1 MALTKWRTAL
11 FIVLVLLAVVVAIT
25 QYRKA
30 VAFED
35 RLGCVA
41 TWLEKAKATHEHH
54 MKDRTNT
61 TEDSLRKLMDQIEGG
76 YGCATKAPSHS
87 RIAPG
92 GGLFGMHPVQPH

>member
-1 MALTKWRTAL
+1 MLIL
-11 FIVLVLLAVVVAIT
+11 FAVVVAIT

-30 VAFED
+30 AAFED

-41 TWLEKAKATHEHH
+41 TWLEKAKATHELH

-61 TEDSLRKLMDQIEGG
+61 TEDSQRKLVDQIEGA
-76 YGCATKAPSHS
+76 YGCATKEPSHS